1 MQVLQVLEMLLK
13 QSDLLNGPA
22 HASLPYA
29 SPASQFL
36 ETLSIAS
43 TGKLCPGEVLRVPL
57 PRTPTPINVSPPR
70 RIGANFQ
77 SSNQPPLR
85 RYDPSCTLCWAQT
98 ESSTSHEANQAST
111 SPTVAH

>member
-1 MQVLQVLEMLLK
+1 MRPPVTSVCLTQVLQVLEALLK

-22 HASLPYA
+22 HPSLPYA
-29 SPASQFL
+29 SPATQFL

-70 RIGANFQ
+70 RIGADFR
-77 SSNQPPLR
+77 SSSQPPLR
-85 RYDPSCTLCWAQT
+85 RHHLFLYRSVSEPINNTFPAT
-98 ESSTSHEANQAST
+98 
-111 SPTVAH
+111 